1 MLHCIRAVFSGIER
15 RRRFNRML
23 TELQGYSE
31 RDLYEL
37 GIPPVDIRRVAWT
50 ATRSA

>member
-1 MLHCIRAVFSGIER
+1 MLHCIKVLVDR

-37 GIPPVDIRRVAWT
+37 GIPLVDIRHVAWMASRT
-50 ATRSA
+50 A